1 MIGIIIPV
9 YNEAANIENNLNAI
23 SLGIKNSAHQY
34 SVNIVYDFDEDSTLP
49 VIERIRSA
57 YSFPIHLIK
66 NNARGVCAA
75 IKTGLNKTQGD
86 FVLVTM
92 ADMSDDYSVLDAMVN
107 KAVEDYDVVC
117 GSRYMKGGKT
127 YGGPPVKQ
135 NLSRL
140 AGLSLHFLTRIPTHD
155 VTNSYKL
162 YRKSIFNTITIE
174 SQGGFELGMEITIKA
189 FINGLKIAEVPC
201 GWWDRTAGQSRFQL
215 LKWLPKYLHWYF
227 LLLRHTLR
235 WPW

>member
-9 YNEAANIENNLNAI
+9 YNEAANIENNLNTLA
-23 SLGIKNSAHQY
+23 SGIKNSPHQY
-34 SVNIVYDFDEDSTLP
+34 SVNIVYDFNEDSTLP
-49 VIERIRSA
+49 VIERIRLQ
-57 YSFPIHLIK
+57 YPFPINLIK
-66 NNARGVCAA
+66 NEIKGVCNA
-75 IKTGLNKTQGD
+75 IKTGLTKAQGD

-92 ADMSDDYSVLDAMVN
+92 ADMSDDYAVLDAMVN
-107 KAVEDYDVVC
+107 KALEGFDIVC

-127 YGGPPVKQ
+127 HGGPWLKQ

-140 AGLSLHFLTRIPTHD
+140 AGLSLHALTGIPTHD

-162 YRKSIFNTITIE
+162 YRKSIFKDIVLE
-174 SQGGFELGMEITIKA
+174 SQGGFEIGMEITIKA
-189 FINGLKIAEVPC
+189 FINGLKIAEIPC

-227 LLLRHTLR
+227 LLLRSR
-235 WPW
+235 